1 MGKEDCQNQARS
13 RRGRGL
19 STVTNNVGEATRA
32 KAQQN
37 HKTKQ
42 VQQKRNVSC
51 FTEFKCLYT
60 NADSF
65 MNKLSEF
72 KERIKLC
79 DYKIMG
85 ITEVK
90 PKNQR
95 FAITPTELSLEE
107 YDLFHNLNDNGVRG
121 TALYVH
127 KSLHAA
133 PFLSIKSTY
142 QEAIWV
148 EVSLNKNDTLLVGCI
163 YRSPGSSEENNQK
176 LNDMIIEAKNHHHT
190 HFMLL
195 GDFNYPNIVWED
207 TYATGS
213 GNAAESNFCECLRD
227 EGLSQHITLPT
238 RGRLENR
245 SNILD
250 LVITNERGMVDS
262 ILHESPL
269 GKSDHCVLIITFICY
284 AELVNTKRMKYYY
297 DKGDYEAMR
306 RKCNSINW
314 DEVLS
319 GDTIDEQWKGLKDT
333 IKMLEEEFIPHR
345 MVGSCN
351 RHKGK
356 IPLDEASVRKIKKKH
371 TLWKRYM
378 ETKDGMYY
386 TEFCKA
392 RNQVRKMTRKLQKQ
406 FEMKLA
412 AEAKSN
418 PKAIWK
424 YINSKTK
431 TRVGVS
437 ELNTD
442 PADPTSKLTTSDK
455 EKAEVLGQ
463 FFSSVFT
470 TEPDGDIPQIPTTN
484 LSNEMEVLVIREENV
499 KEILS
504 GLNSGKS
511 CGPDG
516 IHPRLL
522 QELSDILCTPL
533 TKLFNK
539 SLSLG
544 KLPSEWK
551 EGRISA
557 IFKKGSRKIAGNYR
571 PISLMSIVCKTM
583 EHCVRNHIVNHMMI
597 NNLFSN
603 QQYGF
608 IRGRSTVL
616 QMLNV
621 MDVWTKAMDKGDSI
635 DTVYLDFT
643 KAFDKV
649 PHNRLM
655 SKLNSIGINTETL
668 NWIKAFLSDRVQ
680 QICVNGSNSTWK
692 PVTSGIPQGSVLGPI
707 LFVLYINDLPSNIL
721 SDVYMFADDT
731 KIFNIIKSPE
741 DQETLQNDLD
751 TLSMWSDKWLL
762 KFHPEKCKVMHLGKA
777 GDTEYSYQLKEGD
790 TYHELSYTEEEKD
803 LGVVIDGKL
812 DFDRHINIK
821 INKASSIMAVI
832 RRSFVSLNGVNFVPL
847 YKSLVRSHLEYASCI
862 WSPYKKKHIEAIE
875 RVQRRA
881 TKQLPGMK
889 DLPYPE
895 RLKILKLPTLV
906 YRRARGDM
914 IETYKLLHDKYYGEY
929 SQLVK
934 LHASHISKEGTR
946 GHSFKLCQEGSKLN
960 LRRQSFPVRIT
971 KVWNHLPNSVVTAPN
986 VNTFKNRLDRHWR
999 EEDFLYNHEAP
1010 IPGHHLAEDRAKR
1023 FEQVDLTIEANAGLR
1038 S

>member
-163 YRSPGSSEENNQK
+163 YRSPGSSEENNKK

-213 GNAAESNFCECLRD
+213 GNAAESNFCE
-227 EGLSQHITLPT
+227 T

-470 TEPDGDIPQIPTTN
+470 TEPDGDIPQIPTIN

-571 PISLMSIVCKTM
+571 PISLTSIVCKTM

>member
-1 MGKEDCQNQARS
+1 MKY
-13 RRGRGL
+13 
-19 STVTNNVGEATRA
+19 
-32 KAQQN
+32 
-37 HKTKQ
+37 
-42 VQQKRNVSC
+42 
-51 FTEFKCLYT
+51 TELECLYT
-60 NADSF
+60 IADSF
-65 MNKLSEF
+65 INKFSEF
-72 KERIKLC
+72 KERIKLS
-79 DYKIMG
+79 DFKIMG

-95 FAITPTELSLEE
+95 FPITPTELSLEG
-107 YDLFHNLNDNGVRG
+107 YDMFHNINEDGVRG

-133 PFLSIKSTY
+133 PFLSLQSTY

-163 YRSPGSSEENNQK
+163 YRSPGSSDENNQK
-176 LNDMIIEAKNHHHT
+176 LNDIIIEPNNHHHT

-195 GDFNYPNIVWED
+195 GDFNYPNIIWD
-207 TYATGS
+207 DACATGS
-213 GNAAESNFCECLRD
+213 GNAAESKFCDCLRD
-227 EGLSQHITLPT
+227 EGLFQHVTLRT
-238 RGRLENR
+238 RARISTR

-250 LVITNERGMVDS
+250 LVMTNERGMVDS
-262 ILHESPL
+262 ILYESPL
-269 GKSDHCVLIITFICY
+269 GKSGHSVLVIKFICY
-284 AELVNTKRMKYYY
+284 AELVNIKRMKYYY
-297 DKGDYEAMR
+297 DRGDYEGMR
-306 RKCNSINW
+306 SKCKSINW

-319 GDTIDEQWKGLKDT
+319 GDTIDEQWESLKAI
-333 IKMLEEEFIPHR
+333 IKMLEDEFIPHR

-378 ETKDGMYY
+378 ETKDGLYY
-386 TEFCKA
+386 AEFCKA

-470 TEPDGDIPQIPTTN
+470 VEPDGDIPHIPTIN
-484 LSNEMEVLVIREENV
+484 LSAEMEVLVIREENV

-511 CGPDG
+511 CGSDG

-522 QELSDILCTPL
+522 QELSDILCIPL

-557 IFKKGSRKIAGNYR
+557 IFKKGSRKKAGNYR
-571 PISLMSIVCKTM
+571 PISLTSIVCKTM
-583 EHCVRNHIVNHMMI
+583 EHCVRNHIVNHMMV
-597 NNLFSN
+597 NNLFSS

-608 IRGRSTVL
+608 VKGRSTVL
-616 QMLNV
+616 QLLNV
-621 MDVWTKAMDKGDSI
+621 MDVWTTAIDKGDSI

-655 SKLNSIGINTETL
+655 SKMNSIGFNTETL
-668 NWIKAFLSDRVQ
+668 HWIKAFLSEQVQ
-680 QICVNGSNSTWK
+680 QVCINGANSTWK

-741 DQETLQNDLD
+741 DQEILQNDLD
-751 TLSMWSDKWLL
+751 SLSVWSDKWLL

-777 GDTEYSYQLKEGD
+777 DNTKYFYKLKEGD
-790 TYHELSYTEEEKD
+790 THHELAYTEEEKD

-812 DFDRHINIK
+812 DFEKHININ
-821 INKASSIMAVI
+821 INKACGIMAVI

-862 WSPYKKKHIEAIE
+862 WSPYKKSI
-875 RVQRRA
+875 
-881 TKQLPGMK
+881 
-889 DLPYPE
+889 
-895 RLKILKLPTLV
+895 
-906 YRRARGDM
+906 
-914 IETYKLLHDKYYGEY
+914 
-929 SQLVK
+929 
-934 LHASHISKEGTR
+934 
-946 GHSFKLCQEGSKLN
+946 
-960 LRRQSFPVRIT
+960 
-971 KVWNHLPNSVVTAPN
+971 
-986 VNTFKNRLDRHWR
+986 
-999 EEDFLYNHEAP
+999 
-1010 IPGHHLAEDRAKR
+1010 
-1023 FEQVDLTIEANAGLR
+1023 
-1038 S
+1038 

>member
-1 MGKEDCQNQARS
+1 MQA
-13 RRGRGL
+13 
-19 STVTNNVGEATRA
+19 
-32 KAQQN
+32 
-37 HKTKQ
+37 
-42 VQQKRNVSC
+42 
-51 FTEFKCLYT
+51 
-60 NADSF
+60 
-65 MNKLSEF
+65 
-72 KERIKLC
+72 
-79 DYKIMG
+79 
-85 ITEVK
+85 
-90 PKNQR
+90 
-95 FAITPTELSLEE
+95 
-107 YDLFHNLNDNGVRG
+107 
-121 TALYVH
+121 
-127 KSLHAA
+127 
-133 PFLSIKSTY
+133 
-142 QEAIWV
+142 
-148 EVSLNKNDTLLVGCI
+148 
-163 YRSPGSSEENNQK
+163 
-176 LNDMIIEAKNHHHT
+176 
-190 HFMLL
+190 
-195 GDFNYPNIVWED
+195 NIS
-207 TYATGS
+207 A
-213 GNAAESNFCECLRD
+213 
-227 EGLSQHITLPT
+227 
-238 RGRLENR
+238 
-245 SNILD
+245 NILD

-284 AELVNTKRMKYYY
+284 AELVNTKRMKFYY

-314 DEVLS
+314 DEVVS

-356 IPLDEASVRKIKKKH
+356 IPLDEASVRKIRKKH

-455 EKAEVLGQ
+455 EKTEVLGQ

-470 TEPDGDIPQIPTTN
+470 TEPDGDIPQIPTIN

-522 QELSDILCTPL
+522 QELSDILCIPL

-571 PISLMSIVCKTM
+571 PISLTSIVCKTM

-692 PVTSGIPQGSVLGPI
+692 PVTRTQ
-707 LFVLYINDLPSNIL
+707 
-721 SDVYMFADDT
+721 
-731 KIFNIIKSPE
+731 
-741 DQETLQNDLD
+741 
-751 TLSMWSDKWLL
+751 
-762 KFHPEKCKVMHLGKA
+762 
-777 GDTEYSYQLKEGD
+777 
-790 TYHELSYTEEEKD
+790 
-803 LGVVIDGKL
+803 
-812 DFDRHINIK
+812 
-821 INKASSIMAVI
+821 
-832 RRSFVSLNGVNFVPL
+832 
-847 YKSLVRSHLEYASCI
+847 
-862 WSPYKKKHIEAIE
+862 
-875 RVQRRA
+875 
-881 TKQLPGMK
+881 
-889 DLPYPE
+889 
-895 RLKILKLPTLV
+895 
-906 YRRARGDM
+906 
-914 IETYKLLHDKYYGEY
+914 
-929 SQLVK
+929 
-934 LHASHISKEGTR
+934 ASHPAAAT
-946 GHSFKLCQEGSKLN
+946 Q
-960 LRRQSFPVRIT
+960 
-971 KVWNHLPNSVVTAPN
+971 
-986 VNTFKNRLDRHWR
+986 
-999 EEDFLYNHEAP
+999 
-1010 IPGHHLAEDRAKR
+1010 
-1023 FEQVDLTIEANAGLR
+1023 
-1038 S
+1038 